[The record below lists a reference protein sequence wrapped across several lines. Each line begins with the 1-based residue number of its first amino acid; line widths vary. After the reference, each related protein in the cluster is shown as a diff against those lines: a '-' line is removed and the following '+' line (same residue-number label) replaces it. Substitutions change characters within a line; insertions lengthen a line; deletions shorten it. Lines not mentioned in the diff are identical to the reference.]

1 MHIVEFTNG
10 FANQLFMLCLYE
22 KLRSTYGPDA
32 VFAERSFFDR
42 YPFLHGGFRL
52 EKLYPLKF
60 IDRLPEGYIEINE
73 GNYFTPDPDDDR
85 CFFYHGFWQDEK
97 RFFPDNTDF
106 VREILHE
113 DWLSPENQEILSRI
127 RSTCSVSL
135 HVRRGDF
142 IDHFLQGSIATRSYF
157 FNAVNRIRELVEA
170 PSFFVFSDDLDWC
183 RENLD
188 FGDSP
193 AVFVTGNNAS
203 PELDMLMM
211 SSCRHNII
219 SNSSF
224 SWWSQYLNRNPE
236 KIVIS
241 PEYWYNPGLDIRPS
255 VDMLNE
261 SSFLHVKNYRA
272 VSSPVED
279 PFFTIL
285 VTVSSQKNG
294 LVRCMSSLLNQPFG
308 NIRIMVVVDHVSA
321 DGSQALA
328 EEYAKADARVTL
340 IRKKW
345 YHTFR
350 STQMKAVKTAGGSWV
365 LFVDSDDYL
374 SSDALSILHRELTE
388 TPSEILRFAWCP
400 EPVWLR
406 GPGRPDPDGQYLW
419 DKCWSRKAAVKIL
432 RDPEHL
438 PVVENRAAGDS
449 IIYHRTFG
457 KAKPAPGAKTPTP
470 PQVRIFRRLKDR
482 LKRCLAP
489 LRNLNGA

>member
-22 KLRSTYGPDA
+22 KLKSTYGPDA
-32 VFAERSFFDR
+32 VRAERSFFDR
-42 YPFLHGGFRL
+42 HPFMHGGFRL
-52 EKLYPLKF
+52 EKLYPLQY
-60 IDRLPEGYIEINE
+60 IDQLPEGYIEINE
-73 GNYFTPDPDDDR
+73 GNYFTPEQDDDR

-127 RSTCSVSL
+127 RSTCSVSV
-135 HVRRGDF
+135 HVRRGDYV
-142 IDHFLQGSIATRSYF
+142 DYYLQGVIATRYYF
-157 FNAVNRIRELVEA
+157 FNALNKIRELVEA
-170 PSFFVFSDDLDWC
+170 PAFFVFSNDPDWC

-193 AVFVTGNNAS
+193 VVFVTGNKAS
-203 PELDMLMM
+203 PELDILMM
-211 SSCRHNII
+211 SCCRHNIV

-241 PEYWYNPGLDIRPS
+241 PEYWYNPGLDISPS

-261 SSFLHVKNYRA
+261 SSFLHVKNYRT
-272 VSSPVED
+272 VSSRNKD
-279 PFFTIL
+279 PFFTVVI
-285 VTVSSQKNG
+285 TVSGQKNG
-294 LVRCMSSLLNQPFG
+294 LVRCMSSVLDQPFE
-308 NIRIMVVVDHVSA
+308 NVRIMIVVDDASA

-328 EEYAKADARVTL
+328 EEYTKADARVTL
-340 IRKKW
+340 IKKKW
-345 YHTFR
+345 YHTLR
-350 STQMKAVKTAGGSWV
+350 SAQVKAVKSAGGTYV

-374 SSDALSILHRELTE
+374 SSDALSILHRELME
-388 TPSEILRFAWCP
+388 TPSEILRFAWRS
-400 EPVWLR
+400 EPVWSR

-419 DKCWSRKAAVKIL
+419 DKCWSRKAAIKVIK
-432 RDPEHL
+432 DPEHL
-438 PVVENRAAGDS
+438 PGAETCASTDS
-449 IIYHRTFG
+449 LIYHRTFG

-470 PQVRIFRRLKDR
+470 LQVRIVRRLKQC
-482 LKRCLAP
+482 LKR
-489 LRNLNGA
+489 